1 MKNNHAVI
9 ICVESVFIEDLIV
22 AFVSSKAFSRQRSG
36 TKYNRRAAD
45 QGILFGL
52 RIRDRVSFLS
62 LTLKQGAKFVRLLRA
77 RVPIHST
84 V

>member
-36 TKYNRRAAD
+36 TKHNRLDDTQAY
-45 QGILFGL
+45 GILTMH
-52 RIRDRVSFLS
+52 RSDD
-62 LTLKQGAKFVRLLRA
+62 
-77 RVPIHST
+77 
-84 V
+84 

>member
-36 TKYNRRAAD
+36 TKHN
-45 QGILFGL
+45 
-52 RIRDRVSFLS
+52 IRYEVLEVDN
-62 LTLKQGAKFVRLLRA
+62 KY
-77 RVPIHST
+77 T
-84 V
+84 VKPFNQEP

>member
-36 TKYNRRAAD
+36 TKHNRWCESHGKENIRIQGD
-45 QGILFGL
+45 QLVTIICSRDPML
-52 RIRDRVSFLS
+52 RKNHT
-62 LTLKQGAKFVRLLRA
+62 LTVIFIK
-77 RVPIHST
+77 I
-84 V
+84 

>member
-36 TKYNRRAAD
+36 TKHNNFFVILNSIRAELNSDNVLSA
-45 QGILFGL
+45 
-52 RIRDRVSFLS
+52 VSFLVHPLDSCS
-62 LTLKQGAKFVRLLRA
+62 LIVLF
-77 RVPIHST
+77 H
-84 V
+84 